1 MTADAS
7 LKSGRRADDSDNVMF
22 FVVLQLLVVSLAGLL
37 VLDHRLHGLEHAVRD
52 EVTGSIRVDPGAITR
67 RQAETGHTRTFA
79 CTRRSIAHRP
89 SARHVPSTQHPRPH
103 ER

>member
-37 VLDHRLHGLEHAVRD
+37 VLDHRLHGLAGVSGLGGVWGGVCAGQGLFSGVLGCSTYVSVSVRRCR
-52 EVTGSIRVDPGAITR
+52 G
-67 RQAETGHTRTFA
+67 
-79 CTRRSIAHRP
+79 
-89 SARHVPSTQHPRPH
+89 
-103 ER
+103 